1 MDSLEQFTFRRIASL
16 LSVVDLFEWFQY
28 FKWFHHI
35 YMNTNSDKSHLL
47 MSGNTKYIFHN
58 GHNYIE
64 FEKVQERFGITTN

>member
-1 MDSLEQFTFRRIASL
+1 MDSLEQFMFRRIASL
-16 LSVVDLFEWFQY
+16 LSVVDLFE
-28 FKWFHHI
+28 WFHHI

-47 MSGNTKYIFHN
+47 MSRNTKYIFHN

>member
-16 LSVVDLFEWFQY
+16 LSVVDLFE
-28 FKWFHHI
+28 WFHHI

>member
-16 LSVVDLFEWFQY
+16 LSVVDLFE
-28 FKWFHHI
+28 WFHHI

-64 FEKVQERFGITTN
+64 SEKVQERFGITTN

>member
-1 MDSLEQFTFRRIASL
+1 MDSLEQFMFRRIASL
-16 LSVVDLFEWFQY
+16 LSVVDLFE
-28 FKWFHHI
+28 WFHHI

>member
-47 MSGNTKYIFHN
+47 MSGNTKYIFYDD
-58 GHNYIE
+58 HNYIKS
-64 FEKVQERFGITTN
+64 EKVQERFGITTN